1 MMLAGSS
8 EKAVMWGTSEPEGG
22 TQSRVQLKGEH
33 QGEQEAG
40 ICRMRTRKMPG
51 WSTLRC

>member
-1 MMLAGSS
+1 MLAGSS
-8 EKAVMWGTSEPEGG
+8 EEAVMWGTSEPEGE
-22 TQSRVQLKGEH
+22 TQSCVRLKGEH

-51 WSTLRC
+51 WSTLRG